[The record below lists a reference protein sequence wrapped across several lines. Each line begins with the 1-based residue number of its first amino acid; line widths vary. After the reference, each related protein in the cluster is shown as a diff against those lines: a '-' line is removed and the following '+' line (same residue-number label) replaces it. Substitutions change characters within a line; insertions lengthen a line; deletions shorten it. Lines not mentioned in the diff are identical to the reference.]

1 LQAAHSKVR
10 MSKPDGPGVIR
21 VNIVVVAHFGQSGR
35 ERGNMVLRLGSGGS
49 VTGSQSPLEAVMGG
63 DEPCMQ
69 PFAGA
74 PLFCFAHF

>member
-1 LQAAHSKVR
+1 

-21 VNIVVVAHFGQSGR
+21 ASIVVAAHFGQSGR

-63 DEPCMQ
+63 DESCMQ
-69 PFAGA
+69 PFEGS
-74 PLFCFAHF
+74 PVVNIDRY